1 MLKGV
6 SHRIIEVNH
15 PDSPYF
21 ERAVF
26 YLRPEA
32 DDLPTYAALCESER
46 CFPGQ
51 RVRRRLGLRRLL
63 WFLLGAGITGGVSL
77 LLYLFKS

>member
-15 PDSPYF
+15 PDSLYF

-32 DDLPTYAALCESER
+32 DDLPTHAALRETER
-46 CFPGQ
+46 YFAAGSI
-51 RVRRRLGLRRLL
+51 RRRLRLQHLL
-63 WFLLGAGITGGVSL
+63 WFLLGAGAAGVTVL
-77 LLYLFKS
+77 LIRRFS

>member
-15 PDSPYF
+15 PDSLYF

-32 DDLPTYAALCESER
+32 DDLPVHAALCETER
-46 CFPGQ
+46 FFAAQ
-51 RVRRRLGLRRLL
+51 SNRRSARLRGVI
-63 WFLLGAGITGGVSL
+63 WFLLGAAAAAGCCL
-77 LLYLFKS
+77 LMRLVKS

>member
-15 PDSPYF
+15 PDSLYF

-32 DDLPTYAALCESER
+32 DDLPVHAALCETER
-46 CFPGQ
+46 FY
-51 RVRRRLGLRRLL
+51 
-63 WFLLGAGITGGVSL
+63 T
-77 LLYLFKS
+77 LYNI

>member
-6 SHRIIEVNH
+6 NHKVIEVNH
-15 PDSPYF
+15 PDSLYF

-32 DDLPTYAALCESER
+32 DDLPTHAALRETER
-46 CFPGQ
+46 YFTA
-51 RVRRRLGLRRLL
+51 RSTRRRLRLHSLL
-63 WFLLGAGITGGVSL
+63 WFLLGMAVTGGTWLAVSL
-77 LLYLFKS
+77 GK

>member
-15 PDSPYF
+15 PDSLYF

-46 CFPGQ
+46 CFPLRG
-51 RVRRRLGLRRLL
+51 VRRRSGLRRLL
-63 WFLLGAGITGGVSL
+63 WFLLGAGVTGGVCL
-77 LLYLFKS
+77 VMYLVKS